1 MIKYADNKKQILVEN
16 FNEYKNNG
24 GEEPATLKGYVER
37 EADNDSGFFRWL
49 FDNENLSDF
58 GFNLSKEQKQEY
70 KDFLDSLSDVSLQAP
85 KPLETLA
92 AFSEDKT
99 SLYFHEFEL
108 KENGYDMLDITE
120 AYPEYDFVER
130 EADGRLVFHL
140 NEENK

>member
-1 MIKYADNKKQILVEN
+1 MIKSIEYKKQVLVEL
-16 FNEYKNNG
+16 FNEYKFNG

-37 EADNDSGFFRWL
+37 EADNDPNFFGWL
-49 FDNENLSDF
+49 FDNGDIESYADLAD
-58 GFNLSKEQKQEY
+58 EQKQEY
-70 KDFLDSLSDVSLQAP
+70 KDFLDNLHDEDSQEPVSLES
-85 KPLETLA
+85 LT

-108 KENGYDMLDITE
+108 EANGYDMLDVTE

-130 EADGRLVFHL
+130 EADGRLVFRL

>member
-1 MIKYADNKKQILVEN
+1 MKDVENKKQVLVEL

-37 EADNDSGFFRWL
+37 EADNDPNFFGWL
-49 FDNENLSDF
+49 FDNGDIEGYADLTD
-58 GFNLSKEQKQEY
+58 EQKQEY
-70 KDFLDSLSDVSLQAP
+70 KDFLGNLHEEEVQEPESLES
-85 KPLETLA
+85 LA
-92 AFSEDKT
+92 AFSEDNT

-108 KENGYDMLDITE
+108 EANGYDMLDITE